1 MCVDRLSWVQA
12 EGGADWDG
20 LAPGHWRTV
29 RQALVAAAA
38 ETVKAGRGTTAA
50 ATGGPSPRLLAAGV
64 ASAVSLVHAAGRRAE
79 RLCRSCDRD
88 RDQAGGS
95 PSTANG
101 LAGAGAGAPA
111 GGRAEAGAAVQP
123 ADQPARPDSGAEDGG
138 AAAAPA
144 LPAQPQVRLAE
155 LPPPQA
161 AGARCGCAAVSDAA
175 SVTDSLTTWACGAA
189 MLSLGHACRNRACG
203 GQDRRRI
210 VT

>member
-1 MCVDRLSWVQA
+1 MSRCDHAVCRGVQA

-88 RDQAGGS
+88 RDQAQGA
-95 PSTANG
+95 PSTADG
-101 LAGAGAGAPA
+101 LAGRSVCAPGGA
-111 GGRAEAGAAVQP
+111 RAEAGAAVQP
-123 ADQPARPDSGAEDGG
+123 ADQPASPARGSEDGS
-138 AAAAPA
+138 AAAAPTA
-144 LPAQPQVRLAE
+144 PAQPQVRLAE
-155 LPPPQA
+155 LPSAQ
-161 AGARCGCAAVSDAA
+161 
-175 SVTDSLTTWACGAA
+175 
-189 MLSLGHACRNRACG
+189 LGVVHYRKLRM
-203 GQDRRRI
+203 
-210 VT
+210 